1 MATRNADL
9 RVTIDANAVK
19 LERELQRTARS
30 MTTLERE
37 INKGNRTAAMMEQQ
51 LNQRTAAALRNVG
64 RGMVV
69 FGAAVA
75 AGLGLAAKAAID
87 WESAWTGVLKT
98 VEGTP
103 EQLAKV
109 EKGLRDLAT
118 TLPSSHR
125 EIAAVAEAAGQLGIA
140 TDDVVAFTR
149 VMVDLGETT
158 NLTAEEAATS
168 IAQMM
173 NVMQTAPEDVGRL
186 GAALVE
192 LGNNG
197 ASTER
202 DILEMAQRI
211 SGAGA
216 IIDLSEADVLAF
228 ANALASVGIEA
239 EAGGTALSTAMVK
252 MADAVASGGDSVAE
266 FAEVA
271 GMSAEEFTQAFETD
285 PARAVQAFV
294 EGLGRIDAAG
304 GNVFATLDT
313 LGLGTIRT
321 RDAMLRLAGSGDL
334 LGQSLDDGARAWAEN
349 TALIE
354 EAEKRYDTA
363 EAKIAIARNTLV
375 DLAIDVGNVLLPA
388 IAGLAESAADL
399 VKWFS
404 DLPGPVKTVAT
415 ILAGLVGT
423 VSLLGGGFLLMA
435 PKIAAARVE
444 LQLLSTTMPGL
455 ATAMRGFTLAI
466 PVIGVLLAAAAGI
479 AAIAGASKEAAPPVS
494 DATKALLDLSGG
506 LSNELI
512 RGTVD
517 AAAAMQR
524 FGELAKD
531 SITPEGVIAAT
542 DELNRVTGEF
552 ERNIGAMDTALAEL
566 VAGGNSE
573 QAEDA
578 FNALAAAMKEQGIGV
593 RDLREMMPGY
603 SQALQEAEN
612 QQRLTTESVDPL
624 KDALAE
630 LATQYGLTG
639 DDAAKAAQEMLDSW
653 SEAASDFFSFAD
665 AYDTA
670 LTAKEEAEKETAI
683 ATAEATEDATDSWE
697 DFVAD
702 VTLSVDD
709 YLAELDRQVK
719 AQEDWEANLL
729 TIAGRVPGAMF
740 NELVAMGPAGADAVA
755 LMAEMTDEE
764 LNTAVGAWTRTT
776 GEGADAI
783 ADRLAE
789 AGPVLAQIAADHG
802 QKIAN
807 KVRDHMIKNGV
818 GVFDAAKA
826 LDVRIDRGLRPG
838 KNRNIPVKM
847 VGKAQLLRNLGDVQ
861 GAISALKGKTI
872 TVTAS
877 GDVRVTGPGY
887 SGRVATGG
895 EIRGPGGPTADRAGL
910 FALSDREWV
919 IRAAAA
925 GKYGPKAMAAI
936 NAGLAQILLPGEG
949 GRQVTV
955 KAKGNLDATDFNRLG
970 QNVAVAAYKQSAGS
984 PAFAG
989 KVLPPGSYR
998 IGRGPAGH
1006 GYNARDLPAPI
1017 GTPVYAAASGI
1028 VSQAARLATSYGI
1041 HAAISHAGWR
1051 SLYAHMSQM
1060 YVRTGQQV
1068 TRGQMIGRVGSTGNS
1083 TGPHLHLEPDNP
1095 RLYDRGGKWAHGTFG
1110 FNGSGG
1116 TEYVLSPQ
1124 QSRLFDRFVST
1135 MERPRGGD
1143 GAALRITGDGPA
1155 FEWIAKGVRTGQL
1168 RLRANGTPVK
1178 VA

>member
-30 MTTLERE
+30 MSQLERE
-37 INKGNRTAAMMEQQ
+37 INKGNRTAAAMEQQ
-51 LNQRTAAALRNVG
+51 LHQRTAAALRNVG

-75 AGLGLAAKAAID
+75 AGLGLAAKAAIG

-103 EQLAKV
+103 EQLARV

-158 NLTAEEAATS
+158 NLTADEAATA

-266 FAEVA
+266 FAQVA
-271 GMSAEEFTQAFETD
+271 GMSAEEFTRAFETD
-285 PARAVQAFV
+285 PARAIQAFV
-294 EGLGRIDAAG
+294 EGLGRIDSAG
-304 GNVFATLDT
+304 GNVFATLDG

-321 RDAMLRLAGSGDL
+321 RDAMLRLSGAGDL
-334 LGQSLDDGARAWAEN
+334 LGRSLDDGARAWAEN
-349 TALIE
+349 TALID
-354 EAEKRYDTA
+354 EAAKRYDTA

-388 IAGLAESAADL
+388 IAGLAEGAADL
-399 VKWFS
+399 LKWFS
-404 DLPGPVKTVAT
+404 DLPGPLKTVAT

-423 VSLLGGGFLLMA
+423 VALLGGGFLLMA
-435 PKIAAARVE
+435 PRIAAARVE

-466 PVIGVLLAAAAGI
+466 PVVGVLLAVAAGI

-494 DATKALLDLSGG
+494 DATRALLNLATGVSDDL
-506 LSNELI
+506 I
-512 RGTVD
+512 ADTV
-517 AAAAMQR
+517 AAAEAMQH
-524 FGELAKD
+524 FGEMAEQSL
-531 SITPEGVIAAT
+531 TPEGAIAAM
-542 DELNRVTGEF
+542 DELNRATGIY
-552 ERNIGAMDTALAEL
+552 ERNISSIDTAMAQL
-566 VAGGNSE
+566 VSGGNADAAGRSIE
-573 QAEDA
+573 AFAEVLGLEGKQIDE
-578 FNALAAAMKEQGIGV
+578 LIDDLPQYKE
-593 RDLREMMPGY
+593 
-603 SQALQEAEN
+603 ALQEAEN
-612 QQRLTTESVDPL
+612 QQRLTAETVDPL
-624 KDALAE
+624 QDALAD
-630 LATQYGLTG
+630 LGTRFGLTG
-639 DDAAKAAQEMLDSW
+639 DDAAKAAEDMLKAW
-653 SEAASDFFSFAD
+653 ED
-665 AYDTA
+665 AGGEFVGALGAYTTA
-670 LTAKEEAEKETAI
+670 LESKEESERTAAEK
-683 ATAEATEDATDSWE
+683 TAESTEDATDSWE
-697 DFVAD
+697 DFVGD
-702 VTLSVDD
+702 VTLTVDE
-709 YLAELDRQVK
+709 YIAELERMVQN
-719 AQEDWEANLL
+719 QEDWRDNLIRL
-729 TIAGRVPGAMF
+729 AGRASDGLLDH
-740 NELVAMGPAGADAVA
+740 LVQLGP
-755 LMAEMTDEE
+755 
-764 LNTAVGAWTRTT
+764 
-776 GEGADAI
+776 EGADLVALFASMTDAELEKAEGLWLHSTDESVRGGI
-783 ADRLAE
+783 VDPLIE

-802 QKIAN
+802 EKIAN

-818 GVFDAAKA
+818 GVYEAAKA
-826 LDVRIDRGLRPG
+826 LDVKIEQGLRPG
-838 KNRNIPVKM
+838 KERRIPINLT
-847 VGKAQLLRNLGDVQ
+847 GKQQ
-861 GAISALKGKTI
+861 AIEGINDIKRAIDRLPSGKKITI
-872 TVTAS
+872 TATGDIRVGGGTALRAM
-877 GDVRVTGPGY
+877 GGPVEAGEPY
-887 SGRVATGG
+887 VVGERGPELFVPRQGG
-895 EIRGPGGPTADRAGL
+895 EIVPNHKLAMGGPVSR
-910 FALSDREWV
+910 
-919 IRAAAA
+919 
-925 GKYGPKAMAAI
+925 I
-936 NAGLAQILLPGEG
+936 NIH
-949 GRQVTV
+949 
-955 KAKGNLDATDFNRLG
+955 AKEDIDATDWNNMVSG
-970 QNVAVAAYKQSAGS
+970 VARRVGNAAGAV
-984 PAFAG
+984 PG

-1028 VSQAARLATSYGI
+1028 VSRAARLATSYGI
-1041 HAAISHAGWR
+1041 YAAIAHAGWR

-1060 YVRTGQQV
+1060 YIRTGQQIS
-1068 TRGQMIGRVGSTGNS
+1068 RGQMIGRVGSTGNS

-1095 RLYDRGGKWAHGTFG
+1095 RLYDTGGKWRHGELGLNT
-1110 FNGSGG
+1110 SGG

-1124 QSRLFDRFVST
+1124 QSRLFDRFVSV

-1143 GAALRITGDGPA
+1143 GASAGQFTGNLYLDSGEFLGVVDGRISSKQSAHDRDLKRRTRAGTGLA
-1155 FEWIAKGVRTGQL
+1155 R
-1168 RLRANGTPVK
+1168 
-1178 VA
+1178 

>member
-30 MTTLERE
+30 MSMLERE
-37 INKGNRTAAMMEQQ
+37 LNKGNRTAAAMEQQ
-51 LNQRTAAALRNVG
+51 LQQRTAAALRNVG

-75 AGLGLAAKAAID
+75 AGLGLAAKAAVD

-202 DILEMAQRI
+202 DIIEMAQRI

-216 IIDLSEADVLAF
+216 IINLSEADVLALS
-228 ANALASVGIEA
+228 NALASVGIEA
-239 EAGGTALSTAMVK
+239 EAGGTAISTAMIK
-252 MADAVASGGDSVAE
+252 MADAVASGGESVAE

-271 GMSAEEFTQAFETD
+271 GMSADEFTRAFETD
-285 PARAVQAFV
+285 PARAIQAFV
-294 EGLGRIDAAG
+294 SGLGRIDAAG
-304 GNVFATLDT
+304 GNVFATLSDLE
-313 LGLGTIRT
+313 LGNIRT
-321 RDAMLRLAGSGDL
+321 RDALLRLAGAGDL

-349 TALIE
+349 TALID
-354 EAEKRYDTA
+354 EAAKRYDTA
-363 EAKIAIARNTLV
+363 EAKIAIAKNTLV
-375 DLAIDVGNVLLPA
+375 DLAIDVGNLLLPA
-388 IAGLAESAADL
+388 IAGLAEGAADL
-399 VKWFS
+399 LQWFS
-404 DLPGPVKTVAT
+404 DLPGPLKTVAT

-423 VSLLGGGFLLMA
+423 VALLGGGFLLMA
-435 PKIAAARVE
+435 PRIAAARVE

-466 PVIGVLLAAAAGI
+466 PVVGALFAVAAGI
-479 AAIAGASKEAAPPVS
+479 GAIASASKEAAPPVS
-494 DATKALLDLSGG
+494 DATSALLDLAAGVSD
-506 LSNELI
+506 ELI
-512 RGTVD
+512 ANTL
-517 AAAAMQR
+517 AAAEAMQH
-524 FGELAKD
+524 FGEMAEQSL
-531 SITPEGVIAAT
+531 TPEGAIAAM
-542 DELNRVTGEF
+542 DEVNRATGEF
-552 ERNIGAMDTALAEL
+552 ERNLSSIDTALAQL
-566 VAGGNSE
+566 VSGGNADE
-573 QAEDA
+573 AGRAVEMFAE
-578 FNALAAAMKEQGIGV
+578 ALGLEGKQIDELTD
-593 RDLREMMPGY
+593 DLPKYRE
-603 SQALQEAEN
+603 ALLEAEN

-624 KDALAE
+624 QDALGD
-630 LATQYGLTG
+630 LSTRFGLTG
-639 DDAAKAAQEMLDSW
+639 DDAAKAAEEMLKAWEDAGGEFVGVLGAYTTALESKEAKER
-653 SEAASDFFSFAD
+653 EAA
-665 AYDTA
+665 
-670 LTAKEEAEKETAI
+670 EK
-683 ATAEATEDATDSWE
+683 TAESTEDATDSWE
-697 DFVAD
+697 DYVDD
-702 VTLSVDD
+702 VTLTVDE
-709 YLAELDRQVK
+709 YIAELERMVQN
-719 AQEDWEANLL
+719 QANWRDNLIQL
-729 TIAGRVPGAMF
+729 AGRASDGLLDHLVQLGPEGAD
-740 NELVAMGPAGADAVA
+740 LVALFAS
-755 LMAEMTDEE
+755 MTDEE
-764 LNTAVGAWTRTT
+764 LKEA
-776 GEGADAI
+776 EGLWLHSTDESVRGGI
-783 ADRLAE
+783 VDPVIE

-807 KVRDHMIKNGV
+807 KVRDHMIKHGV
-818 GVFDAAKA
+818 GVFEAAKA

-838 KNRNIPVKM
+838 KERRIPINLT
-847 VGKAQLLRNLGDVQ
+847 GKQQALEGIGDIKRAIDRLPSGKKITITATGDIRIWGSSGRNL
-861 GAISALKGKTI
+861 
-872 TVTAS
+872 
-877 GDVRVTGPGY
+877 RE
-887 SGRVATGG
+887 R
-895 EIRGPGGPTADRAGL
+895 GGPVRAGEPYVVGEKRAEL
-910 FALSDREWV
+910 FVPEQDGVILPFVPPGMGGPASRINIHARED
-919 IRAAAA
+919 IS
-925 GKYGPKAMAAI
+925 
-936 NAGLAQILLPGEG
+936 
-949 GRQVTV
+949 
-955 KAKGNLDATDFNRLG
+955 ATDFNNFVSG
-970 QNVAVAAYKQSAGS
+970 VARQVGNAAGAV
-984 PAFAG
+984 PG

-1017 GTPVYAAASGI
+1017 GTPVYAAATGI
-1028 VSQAARLATSYGI
+1028 VSRAARLATSYGI

-1068 TRGQMIGRVGSTGNS
+1068 SRGQLIGRVGSTGNS

-1110 FNGSGG
+1110 FNSSGG

-1124 QSRLFDRFVST
+1124 QSRLFDRFVSV

-1143 GAALRITGDGPA
+1143 GAQAIDQFALARTVGDAVGRSINGA
-1155 FEWIAKGVRTGQL
+1155 TLIMDDRGRGRLIARESDL
-1168 RLRANGTPVK
+1168 YERAG
-1178 VA
+1178 